1 LNPPSDPVIQDGF
14 SGTAVRPKPPLA
26 CRRWHARSLHHSDS
40 STAAIA
46 NGRYNINEC
55 VLSARSGLPP
65 CADQR
70 PFPKAEPPLDEVT
83 MMGNRSP
90 DAKENSSNTE
100 WPNRTPDA
108 FMIRSGDE

>member
-1 LNPPSDPVIQDGF
+1 MLQS
-14 SGTAVRPKPPLA
+14 AE
-26 CRRWHARSLHHSDS
+26 
-40 STAAIA
+40 IA
-46 NGRYNINEC
+46 DWG
-55 VLSARSGLPP
+55 VALSATTGSPRPRSGLPP